1 VKRYRKGFWGLLA
14 DIHQDFRFEISGALF
29 VVGLILVFLAIL
41 GYVPQARAWARGVAV
56 LDNILQSLGPWIFW
70 EAIIAS
76 LVMLIGGLDFADT
89 VKKAREFETLINTTS
104 KESFLKNLKRIK
116 SLATDALPE
125 RYWRRVERKM
135 TELKVRD

>member
-1 VKRYRKGFWGLLA
+1 VKRYRKGFSGLLA

-56 LDNILQSLGPWIFW
+56 LDNILQSLGGWIFW

-116 SLATDALPE
+116 TLATDALPE